1 VENPSCK
8 EQLMAAAREVV
19 NAVEDLVSV
28 CNLTQHENNKHLL
41 QELSDAAYQVTT
53 TLNQLLNRLTSAS
66 RYINIVLGIC
76 HTSYIQ
82 IIKVEYLIYNNYTE
96 LLEKV

>member
-1 VENPSCK
+1 MLFNYIIFLSYIIAVIIVKINYLLVKVVAGTVENPSCK

-19 NAVEDLVSV
+19 NAVEELVSV
-28 CNLTQHENNKHLL
+28 CNLTQHENNAHLL

-66 RYINIVLGIC
+66 R
-76 HTSYIQ
+76 
-82 IIKVEYLIYNNYTE
+82 
-96 LLEKV
+96 

>member
-1 VENPSCK
+1 MENPSCK

-19 NAVEDLVSV
+19 NAVEELVSV
-28 CNLTQHENNKHLL
+28 CNLTQHENNEHLL

-66 RYINIVLGIC
+66 RWISIVLGIGY
-76 HTSYIQ
+76 T
-82 IIKVEYLIYNNYTE
+82 NYP
-96 LLEKV
+96 